1 MKAERVIIVGAG
13 PAGLSAALKLI
24 RSGIRP
30 TLVDEAAES
39 GGQIFRRQPKEF
51 KRSPQV
57 VYGFDAKSAIE
68 EHRKFDE
75 IANKLDSLA
84 KINDAI
90 STNRFQITDP
100 EFHWCFSKLYVLLD
114 NYTEAEKHYIQYNQY
129 LNDNIRTLHS
139 IFLQPIN
146 ELDGIDLQTD
156 TKLTEIIYNYIEQI
170 KSPSFMPN
178 QDQIKIQGR

>member
-1 MKAERVIIVGAG
+1 MINIKSITISIFTILFSYGYLFSQENMLSSNQYSPYLNIANELLVRAKLSKRLPEVID
-13 PAGLSAALKLI
+13 KN
-24 RSGIRP
+24 
-30 TLVDEAAES
+30 
-39 GGQIFRRQPKEF
+39 
-51 KRSPQV
+51 
-57 VYGFDAKSAIE
+57 
-68 EHRKFDE
+68 KFDE

-114 NYTEAEKHYIQYNQY
+114 NYTEAEKHYIQYNQS

-156 TKLTEIIYNYIEQI
+156 TKLTEIIYNYII
-170 KSPSFMPN
+170 RAGCKLLC
-178 QDQIKIQGR
+178 